1 MKKHKGM
8 SQEEM
13 EKRIMEVDP
22 FDGDF
27 PDGIY
32 AITRPPGEP
41 KVKVRALAD
50 YCKNKSEELGREV
63 KPMDLSPE
71 ELEQFLVY

>member
-32 AITRPPGEP
+32 AIPRPPGEP
-41 KVKVRALAD
+41 KVKVRALAN
-50 YCKNKSEELGREV
+50 YCKEKGVEP
-63 KPMDLSPE
+63 KDLSPE
-71 ELEQFLVY
+71 EMERFLVY